1 MLVVLE
7 LEDRLFRVFEAADFV
22 FFGDFFVAGGDLVL
36 LTLAEDPWLR
46 LTAVLRS
53 TVFFTSDR
61 QGLSLA
67 ISLLVEG

>member
-1 MLVVLE
+1 MVCLE
-7 LEDRLFRVFEAADFV
+7 LEDRVVRGFEAVDFV
-22 FFGDFFVAGGDLVL
+22 FFGDFFDAGDDLVL